1 MRVGDIAVGRSGDKG
16 DILDLTLVAVD
27 DEAYARLERHL
38 TAEVAAEALGPAM
51 PGTVTRYAVPGLR
64 ALKFVIPGALP
75 GGVHASLHAGM
86 HWQKS
91 AIYILLDLDIDE
103 R

>member
-16 DILDLTLVAVD
+16 DILDLSLVAVD
-27 DEAYARLERHL
+27 EKSFERLERFM
-38 TAEVAAEALGPAM
+38 TAERAEQALGLAM
-51 PGTVTRYAVPGLR
+51 PARVTRYVVPGLL

-91 AIYILLDLDIDE
+91 AIHILLDLDMDE
-103 R
+103 